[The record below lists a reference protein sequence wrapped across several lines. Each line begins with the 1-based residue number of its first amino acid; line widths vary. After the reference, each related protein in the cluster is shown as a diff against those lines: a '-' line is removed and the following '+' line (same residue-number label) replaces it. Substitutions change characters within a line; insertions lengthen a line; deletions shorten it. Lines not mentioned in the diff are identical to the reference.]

1 MRISDW
7 SSDVCSSDLDFLWDE
22 AAILDRDDLAEWRD
36 MLDVNLSYRMPVC
49 LTRKRASQESY
60 ETEAMHYDED
70 YPSICFRIRRFVETQ
85 AWAADPPTRV
95 RRFVTSVRAWEG
107 RGRGISDVNRSLLLE
122 RNSDDA
128 LRHDPNTAVSA

>member
-1 MRISDW
+1 
-7 SSDVCSSDLDFLWDE
+7 
-22 AAILDRDDLAEWRD
+22 

-107 RGRGISDVNRSLLLE
+107 RGRGIFDVTSSLLLVRSEE
-122 RNSDDA
+122 R
-128 LRHDPNTAVSA
+128 RVGKECVSTCRSRWSPYH